1 MKFLKQNKYL
11 FVVNFFILFFISN
24 NCIAQKESITNKITG
39 EKFTEPANIKPSVS
53 KIEVQYI
60 QKKELNLKNR
70 YNLIDTNSFTRSRQN
85 NISENTKPAISLIS
99 NESIEKNSSKMPVYE
114 IFLIPKKYPSN
125 VTPTVERVIKD
136 KDNINKK
143 RKRSRKRK
151 K

>member
-11 FVVNFFILFFISN
+11 FVVSFFILLFISN
-24 NCIAQKESITNKITG
+24 NCIAQKESITNEITG
-39 EKFTEPANIKPSVS
+39 KKLTEPSNIKLSVS
-53 KIEVQYI
+53 KIEVQPI

-70 YNLIDTNSFTRSRQN
+70 YNLIDTNSFTRSLQN
-85 NISENTKPAISLIS
+85 NISENTKPTISLIS
-99 NESIEKNSSKMPVYE
+99 NESFGKDSSKMPVHE
-114 IFLIPKKYPSN
+114 IILVPRKYPSN